1 MKQRYC
7 YCLYLIENLLS
18 CIHSKNSNG
27 IRMFLSKKI
36 DKTGREGAGVVWP
49 GGVLTYF
56 RFSLIRIGGLFCH
69 CELKNSA
76 PEAQKRKFSTFEKYT
91 PLPLATG
98 TQVFLPTGMMILT
111 IWRPTH

>member
-1 MKQRYC
+1 MQV
-7 YCLYLIENLLS
+7 LY
-18 CIHSKNSNG
+18 
-27 IRMFLSKKI
+27 
-36 DKTGREGAGVVWP
+36 GR
-49 GGVLTYF
+49 GGGTHI
-56 RFSLIRIGGLFCH
+56 FSLIPIGVLFCH

-76 PEAQKRKFSTFEKYT
+76 PKAQKRGWQEKISTFEKYT